1 MLYTALPNTTLT
13 PSALCMGSTMIGSVV
28 DKQLSFRMLD
38 AFFDAGGTFVDTAK
52 VYADWLPGP
61 RSVSEK
67 TIGEWLRHSGK
78 RQGVVLATKGAH
90 PELNTMH
97 IGRIAPAEIAAD
109 IDASL
114 QHLQTDVIDLYW
126 LHRDDVKRPV
136 AEILATMEGQV
147 RAGKIRYYGCSNW
160 RADRIDEAQT
170 YARSQGWTG
179 FVADQMMWSLAA
191 VDYAALP
198 DKTMLAMDSGLR
210 QFHLAS
216 GMAAIP
222 YSSQANGYFQ
232 HLAAG
237 EEDKI
242 KAHHRQMY
250 GSRTNDVRLARI
262 RKLSA
267 DTGLSI
273 TAIVLSYLLAQPFPT
288 LPVFA
293 CRTMT
298 QLEDTLA
305 AADVMLTPEQVAYL
319 EVATS

>member
-1 MLYTALPNTTLT
+1 MLYTAIPNTTLT
-13 PSALCMGSTMIGSVV
+13 PSALCMGSTMIGSVI

-38 AFFDAGGTFVDTAK
+38 AFVDAGGTFVDTAK

-67 TIGEWLRHSGK
+67 TIGEWLHQSDK

-90 PELNTMH
+90 PELSSMH
-97 IGRIAPAEIAAD
+97 IARMSPAEIAGD
-109 IDASL
+109 VDDSL

-126 LHRDDVKRPV
+126 LHRDDVQRPV
-136 AEILATMEGQV
+136 AEILETMESQV

-160 RADRIDEAQT
+160 RADRIAEAQA

-179 FVADQMMWSLAA
+179 FVADQVMWSLAA
-191 VDYAALP
+191 VDFAAIP
-198 DKTMLAMDSGLR
+198 DPTMLAMDRGLK

-237 EEDKI
+237 EPDKI
-242 KAHHRQMY
+242 KPQHRRMY
-250 GSRTNDVRLARI
+250 GSQTNDLRLQRI
-262 RKLSA
+262 RKLGA
-267 DTGLSI
+267 ETGLSI
-273 TAIVLSYLLAQPFPT
+273 TAIVLGYLMAQPFPT

-293 CRTMT
+293 CRTMA
-298 QLEDTLA
+298 QLEDTLG
-305 AADVMLTPEQVAYL
+305 AADVMLTAEQVAYL
-319 EVATS
+319 EGAG

>member
-1 MLYTALPNTTLT
+1 MLYTAIPNTTLT

-38 AFFDAGGTFVDTAK
+38 AFLEAGGTFVDTAK

-67 TIGEWLRHSGK
+67 TIGEWLRQSGK
-78 RQGVVLATKGAH
+78 RAQIVLATKGAH
-90 PELNTMH
+90 PELQTMH
-97 IGRIAPAEIAAD
+97 VARMSPAEITDD

-126 LHRDDVKRPV
+126 LHRDDVQRPV
-136 AEILATMEGQV
+136 AEILETMEGQV
-147 RAGKIRYYGCSNW
+147 QAGKIRYYGCSNW
-160 RADRIDEAQT
+160 RAGRIGDAQA

-191 VDYAALP
+191 VDPAALP
-198 DKTMLAMDSGLR
+198 DKTMVAMDADLK
-210 QFHLAS
+210 QYHLAS

-222 YSSQANGYFQ
+222 YSAQANGYFQ
-232 HLAAG
+232 RLAAG
-237 EEDKI
+237 EKDKI
-242 KAHHRQMY
+242 KEVQRSIY
-250 GSRTNDVRLARI
+250 GGRSNGLRLERL

-267 DTGLSI
+267 ETGLSI
-273 TAIVLSYLLAQPFPT
+273 TAIVLGYLMAQPFAT
-288 LPVFA
+288 LPVFG
-293 CRTMT
+293 CRTME

-305 AADVMLTPEQVAYL
+305 AADVILTEEQVAYL
-319 EVATS
+319 ETGA